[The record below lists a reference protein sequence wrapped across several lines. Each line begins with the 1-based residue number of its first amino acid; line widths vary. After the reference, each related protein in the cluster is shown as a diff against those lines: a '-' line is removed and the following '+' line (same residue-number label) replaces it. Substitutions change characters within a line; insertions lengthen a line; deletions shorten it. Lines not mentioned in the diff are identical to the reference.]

1 MSQTVLSQKDAVDAA
16 IAACK
21 DESGNFDRKAVI
33 DKLSEMYDQGLFLIK
48 SESKKA
54 SEKSRR
60 EYFGSVLTNWLRKD
74 ARHGAV
80 TASVPVGKKQ
90 KNRPADDEMKR
101 LMMAKVLLVKDN
113 LPTEEIDE
121 RIALRTSEIER
132 LKHQANADLYR
143 HVQNLL
149 S

>member
-1 MSQTVLSQKDAVDAA
+1 MSQTVLSQKDAVDTA
-16 IAACK
+16 IAASK
-21 DESGNFDRKAVI
+21 DGAGNFERKAVI

-54 SEKSRR
+54 SEKARK

-74 ARHGAV
+74 TRHGAV
-80 TASVPVGKKQ
+80 TSSASTGKKQ
-90 KNRPADDEMKR
+90 KKRPADDEMKR

-121 RIALRTSEIER
+121 RILLRTSEIDR
-132 LKHQANADLYR
+132 LKHQANTELYR

>member
-1 MSQTVLSQKDAVDAA
+1 MSNTSMSQKDAVDAA
-16 IAACK
+16 ITACK

-33 DKLSEMYDQGLFLIK
+33 DKLSEMYDNGLFVIK

-54 SEKSRR
+54 NEKARR

-74 ARHGAV
+74 SRHGAV
-80 TASVPVGKKQ
+80 TAATSSGKKQ
-90 KNRPADDEMKR
+90 KARPADDEMKR

-113 LPTEEIDE
+113 LPTEDIDE
-121 RIALRTSEIER
+121 RILQRTNEIDSLRQ
-132 LKHQANADLYR
+132 QANKELYNYI
-143 HVQNLL
+143 QGLI